1 MNLTTPAFPEVKHDH
16 ASCVERCLEAA
27 EQVCRDHQARLTPQ
41 RRRVLEILLADH
53 VAVGAYEIVDRLA
66 DGGRRP
72 APTIVYRALDF
83 LIELGLVHR
92 LASLNAFIAC
102 GHPGA
107 VHGAQFLICDR
118 CGVVAELADPEL
130 TEAVRMAAM
139 RANFA
144 VVRPVVEI
152 AGRCPA
158 CRAGHKAPADA

>member
-1 MNLTTPAFPEVKHDH
+1 MVTATTSFPETEHDH
-16 ASCVERCLEAA
+16 ASCVERSLEAA
-27 EQVCRDHQARLTPQ
+27 EQLCRDHQARLTPQ

-92 LASLNAFIAC
+92 VASLNAFIAC

-107 VHGAQFLICDR
+107 VHGAQFLICDS
-118 CGVVAELADPEL
+118 CGLIAELADPAL
-130 TEAVRMAAM
+130 TAAVREAARRADFDVM
-139 RANFA
+139 R
-144 VVRPVVEI
+144 PIVEI

-158 CRAGHKAPADA
+158 CRPEGGRTDA